1 MQLIF
6 EMLHNATYLGEKS
19 FFFLQIVI
27 AGGIGVIARR
37 KKPKC
42 LVMYI

>member
-19 FFFLQIVI
+19 FF
-27 AGGIGVIARR
+27 
-37 KKPKC
+37 
-42 LVMYI
+42 YS